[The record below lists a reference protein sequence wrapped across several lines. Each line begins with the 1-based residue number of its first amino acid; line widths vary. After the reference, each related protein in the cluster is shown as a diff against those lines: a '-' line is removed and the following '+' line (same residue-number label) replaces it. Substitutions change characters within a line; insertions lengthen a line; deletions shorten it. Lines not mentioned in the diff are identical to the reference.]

1 MDAVSGNLNSIGFVD
16 KNTTC
21 TTLLQAALT
30 GRYNWLEPVTQV
42 TMPTAHEWYSGDEAD
57 KAEAMD

>member
-1 MDAVSGNLNSIGFVD
+1 MDAVNSNLNSIGFVD